1 MIDDE
6 GAFLLKNPASPRSRL
21 INFRVILIT
30 FFLMIIGIIGL
41 WMIDTSVSALNTH
54 NVLVNLFGF
63 QDPAKVYHAG
73 LLLVFFA
80 ICGLAFLVLYVVQ
93 QVHENKKIKLRE
105 N

>member
-1 MIDDE
+1 M
-6 GAFLLKNPASPRSRL
+6 

-73 LLLVFFA
+73 LLLVFGA
-80 ICGLAFLVLYVVQ
+80 ICGLAFLVLYLFQHAYESRRV
-93 QVHENKKIKLRE
+93 IKLE
-105 N
+105 AN